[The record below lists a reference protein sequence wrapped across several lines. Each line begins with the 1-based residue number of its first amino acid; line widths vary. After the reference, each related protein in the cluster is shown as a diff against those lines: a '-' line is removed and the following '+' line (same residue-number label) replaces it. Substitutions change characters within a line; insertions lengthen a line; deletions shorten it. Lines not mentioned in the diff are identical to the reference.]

1 MKFIGKSSLGVQVEK
16 EFSPESY
23 QDWYEYVDD
32 IQAFIDRWEKSGDPL
47 VEYTMEENVSV
58 LD

>member
-1 MKFIGKSSLGVQVEK
+1 MKLIGKSSLGVQVER

-23 QDWYEYVDD
+23 PTWIEFANAIQD
-32 IQAFIDRWEKSGDPL
+32 FINRWEKSGDPL
-47 VEYTMEENVSV
+47 VEYTMEESVSV